1 MKPLCQLAI
10 IVSTLLCT
18 KVAAEQYVLSAT
30 QLTQELQSRFPII
43 RVYQGVEAIFSQ
55 PTLVINHLDNE
66 IKIAV
71 TITVTQQNQTLQA
84 EGVIVDEATIQAVNN
99 TLRFAHPK
107 LDEFFVTKDNMSDS
121 QEALRIV
128 KQTIGQT
135 LPPLTLLELEK
146 IAFTRVGSHPT
157 TFSLSARGLILEY

>member
-1 MKPLCQLAI
+1 MKALSQLVI
-10 IVSTLLCT
+10 MLSTLLCA

-55 PTLVINHLDNE
+55 PKLLINHLDNE

-71 TITVTQQNQTLQA
+71 TITVTQQNQTLKA
-84 EGVIVDEATIQAVNN
+84 EGVIVDKATIQAVNN
-99 TLRFAHPK
+99 TLRFAQPK
-107 LDEFFVTKDNMSDS
+107 LDEFFVTQDNMVDS

-135 LPPLTLLELEK
+135 LPPLILLELEK
-146 IAFTRVGSHPT
+146 IAFPVVGNHPT
-157 TFSLSARGLILEY
+157 AFTLSARGLILEY